1 MNRRVLLV
9 CYYFPPL
16 GLGGVGRPLNL
27 IKRLPQHGWECHVLT
42 VKPVLYRAYE
52 PELLDGLDGSRIFRA
67 GSYDPQRLLYL
78 LGMRKMKAQ
87 TVSQARPVAEKF
99 FPDSKVGWVGPAVR
113 LGKRLHQSHDFAAV
127 ISTSPPISAHLIG
140 LTLGRELDL
149 PWIADFRDFW
159 TIYKAEEVY
168 SDEQQR
174 RRARQL
180 LDQIRDRAATLTA
193 VNRSIVEYLGVG
205 EVIPNG
211 YDPETAEYWKQ
222 APSTDAF
229 TIGLLG
235 HQHDTRE
242 IEPLLKL
249 LERFRERCPDGFRS
263 LRLLQVGEIDSQWFH
278 SLMKERG
285 LDMQIDLRGRQ
296 SRAETI
302 RTLSRAHL
310 FFLGISQKEGP
321 GFLPG
326 RTFEL
331 IASGRPVLAY
341 CRPDSEVAH
350 VVGQSAGS
358 LCFHDDSFDR
368 AVDGLM
374 TQYDQYAAGNY
385 QYAPLSDYARQF
397 SGDELARRYA
407 ELLDKL
413 T

>member
-1 MNRRVLLV
+1 MSRRVLLV

-52 PELLDGLDGSRIFRA
+52 PELLEGLDMSRIFRA
-67 GSYDPQRLLYL
+67 GSYDPQRFLYL
-78 LGMRKMKAQ
+78 LGVRKVKAQ
-87 TVSQARPVAEKF
+87 TISQARPVAEKF

-113 LGKRLHQSHDFAAV
+113 LGRRLQEQHDYAAV
-127 ISTSPPISAHLIG
+127 ISTSPPISAHLIAFR
-140 LTLGRELDL
+140 LGRELDL

-159 TIYKAEEVY
+159 TIYKSEEIY
-168 SDEQQR
+168 ADENHR
-174 RRARQL
+174 ARARQML
-180 LDQIRDRAATLTA
+180 HRIRDKADALTA
-193 VNRSIVEYLGVG
+193 VNRSIVEYLGAG

-249 LERFRERCPDGFRS
+249 LERFRDRRPDGLKS
-263 LRLLQVGEIDSQWFH
+263 LRLLQVGEIDAQWFR
-278 SLMKERG
+278 SLMAERG
-285 LDMQIDLRGRQ
+285 LDLQIDLRGRQ

-302 RTLSRAHL
+302 RTLSQAHL

-341 CRPDSEVAH
+341 CRAESEVAY
-350 VVGQSAGS
+350 VVGQSSNGV
-358 LCFHDDSFDR
+358 CYHDDSPDR
-368 AVDGLM
+368 AVEELI
-374 TQYDQYAAGNY
+374 TQHDLYVAGSY
-385 QYAPLSDYARQF
+385 QFAPLSDYARQF
-397 SGDELARRYA
+397 SGDELARRFA
-407 ELLDKL
+407 ELLDRL

>member
-1 MNRRVLLV
+1 MSGRVLLV

-52 PELLDGLDGSRIFRA
+52 PELLEGLDMSRIFRA

-78 LGMRKMKAQ
+78 LGVRKVKAQ
-87 TVSQARPVAEKF
+87 TISRARPVAERF
-99 FPDSKVGWVGPAVR
+99 FPDSKVGWVGPAIR
-113 LGKRLHQSHDFAAV
+113 LGRRLHRLHDYAAV
-127 ISTSPPISAHLIG
+127 ISTSPPVSAHLIG
-140 LTLGRELDL
+140 LALSRELDL
-149 PWIADFRDFW
+149 PLIADFRDFW

-174 RRARQL
+174 HRGRQM
-180 LDQIRDRAATLTA
+180 LDRIRDRADALTA
-193 VNRSIVEYLGVG
+193 VNCSIVEYLGVG
-205 EVIPNG
+205 EIIPNG

-249 LERFRERCPDGFRS
+249 LEGFRARRPDGLKS
-263 LRLLQVGEIDSQWFH
+263 LRLLQVGEIDAQWFR

-285 LDMQIDLRGRQ
+285 LDIQIDLRGRQ
-296 SRAETI
+296 NRAETI
-302 RTLSRAHL
+302 RTLSQAHL

-331 IASGRPVLAY
+331 IASGRPLLAY
-341 CRPDSEVAH
+341 CRRDSEVAR
-350 VVGQSAGS
+350 VVGQSSGG

-368 AVDGLM
+368 AVDVLM
-374 TQYDQYAAGNY
+374 TQFDSFAAGNY
-385 QYAPLSDYARQF
+385 QFAPLCDYARQF
-397 SGDELARRYA
+397 SGDELARRFA
-407 ELLDKL
+407 ELLDRL

>member
-1 MNRRVLLV
+1 MSRRVLLV

-16 GLGGVGRPLNL
+16 GLGGVGRPINL
-27 IKRLPQHGWECHVLT
+27 IKRLPQYGWECHVLT

-52 PELLDGLDGSRIFRA
+52 PELLDGLDMVRIFRA

-78 LGMRKMKAQ
+78 LGVRKVKAQ
-87 TVSQARPVAEKF
+87 TISQARPVAEKF
-99 FPDSKVGWVGPAVR
+99 FPDSKVGWAGPAMR
-113 LGKRLHQSHDFAAV
+113 LGRRLHQDHNYAAV

-140 LTLGRELDL
+140 LAFGQELGL

-168 SDEQQR
+168 SDEPHR
-174 RRARQL
+174 RRAQQL
-180 LDQIRDRAATLTA
+180 LNQIRDKAAALTA
-193 VNRSIVEYLGVG
+193 VNRSIIEYLGVG

-242 IEPLLKL
+242 IEPLLSL
-249 LERFRERCPDGFRS
+249 FEGFRARRPDGFKR
-263 LRLLQVGEIDSQWFH
+263 LRLLQVGEIDAQWFR

-302 RTLSRAHL
+302 RTLSQAHL

-341 CRPDSEVAH
+341 CRPDSEVAR
-350 VVGQSAGS
+350 VVGKSYNG
-358 LCFHDDSFDR
+358 LCFHDDSCDR
-368 AVDGLM
+368 ALDTL
-374 TQYDQYAAGNY
+374 TAQYDLYSAGSY

-397 SGDELARRYA
+397 SGDELARRFA
-407 ELLDKL
+407 ALLDKL

>member
-27 IKRLPQHGWECHVLT
+27 IKRLPQFGWDCHVLT

-52 PELLDGLDGSRIFRA
+52 PELLEGLDQSRIFRA

-78 LGMRKMKAQ
+78 LGMRRVKAR
-87 TVSQARPVAEKF
+87 TISQARPVAERF

-113 LGKRLHQSHDFAAV
+113 LGKRLHRQHDYAAV
-127 ISTSPPISAHLIG
+127 ISTSPPMSAHVVG

-149 PWIADFRDFW
+149 PWFADFRDFW
-159 TIYKAEEVY
+159 TIYKAEEIY
-168 SDEQQR
+168 SDKR
-174 RRARQL
+174 SLHRAKQL
-180 LDQIRDRAATLTA
+180 LDQIRYQAAAVTA
-193 VNRSIVEYLGVG
+193 VNRSIIEYMGTG

-211 YDPETAEYWKQ
+211 YDPEIAEHWSQ
-222 APSTDAF
+222 PPSTHTF

-249 LERFRERCPDGFRS
+249 LEGFRAHRPDA
-263 LRLLQVGEIDSQWFH
+263 LRRVSLLQVGEIDERWFR
-278 SLMKERG
+278 SLVKDRG
-285 LDMQIDLRGRQ
+285 LEVAIDLRGRQ
-296 SRAETI
+296 SRTETI
-302 RTLSRAHL
+302 RALSQAHV
-310 FFLGISQKEGP
+310 FFLGISPKEGP

-341 CRPDSEVAH
+341 CRPDSEVAR
-350 VVGQSAGS
+350 VVGQASNGFCFEDDLLKRGVDLLVKQFDCLASGS
-358 LCFHDDSFDR
+358 YIF
-368 AVDGLM
+368 
-374 TQYDQYAAGNY
+374 T
-385 QYAPLSDYARQF
+385 PLSDYARQY
-397 SGDELARRYA
+397 SGEELARRYA
-407 ELLDKL
+407 ALLNELP
-413 T
+413 